1 MKVVV
6 AGAVGPRWTRRSAV
20 PPLLLVALAGCA
32 SGPNAPGTAIFHLPL
47 PVPPLVEGR
56 VDAEGRRVFDLEARD
71 GVREFTTGVETET
84 RGINGGHLG
93 PTLRARRG
101 ERVRV
106 RLTNHLDEVTT
117 LHWHGMELPP
127 SMDGGPH
134 QMVAPGETWSPEWTV
149 DQPAATLW
157 YHPHPHGATERQV
170 YSGMAG
176 FFLLDD
182 AASDELALPS
192 EYGIDD
198 LPLLIQD
205 VRLDSEGS
213 LVRHA
218 PWYNQVGPLGDI
230 ILVNGALTPHVDVH
244 RERTR
249 LRFLNASSSR
259 VFNLGFTDGR
269 SFAVIGT
276 DGGLLPAPHTAKRVQ
291 LSPGER
297 AEIVVELSQGD
308 TTVLRS
314 FEQTL
319 GTDFLNHRWAGG
331 NDRFDLLKLRAG
343 PDLEPS
349 PELPAR
355 LIHLPEPDLSA
366 VDTTR
371 SFRVSSRTINGLS
384 MDMNRIDARVRP
396 GSVEIWEV
404 EGIAVPHNLHLHGVQ
419 FRILDVD
426 GTPPDPLLDGRKDTV
441 YLMPDQVTRILIE
454 FPDTGDD
461 PTPFMFHCHFLRHED
476 DGAMGQFQVTRDGE
490 RARAA
495 DTLNPHP

>member
-1 MKVVV
+1 
-6 AGAVGPRWTRRSAV
+6 
-20 PPLLLVALAGCA
+20 
-32 SGPNAPGTAIFHLPL
+32 
-47 PVPPLVEGR
+47 
-56 VDAEGRRVFDLEARD
+56 
-71 GVREFTTGVETET
+71 
-84 RGINGGHLG
+84 
-93 PTLRARRG
+93 
-101 ERVRV
+101 
-106 RLTNHLDEVTT
+106 
-117 LHWHGMELPP
+117 
-127 SMDGGPH
+127 MD
-134 QMVAPGETWSPEWTV
+134 
-149 DQPAATLW
+149 
-157 YHPHPHGATERQV
+157 R
-170 YSGMAG
+170 
-176 FFLLDD
+176 
-182 AASDELALPS
+182 
-192 EYGIDD
+192 
-198 LPLLIQD
+198 
-205 VRLDSEGS
+205 
-213 LVRHA
+213 
-218 PWYNQVGPLGDI
+218 
-230 ILVNGALTPHVDVH
+230 ALTPHVDVR

-349 PELPAR
+349 PDLPAR
-355 LIHLPEPDLSA
+355 LVRLPEPDLSA

-371 SFRVSSRTINGLS
+371 SFRVSSRTINRLS

-404 EGIAVPHNLHLHGVQ
+404 EGVAVPHNLHLHGVQ

-426 GTPPDPLLDGRKDTV
+426 GTPPDPLHVPLPLPEARGR
-441 YLMPDQVTRILIE
+441 RS
-454 FPDTGDD
+454 
-461 PTPFMFHCHFLRHED
+461 
-476 DGAMGQFQVTRDGE
+476 DGAVPGDPGRGGRTSGRQPQPPPMSPTSR
-490 RARAA
+490 RIARAISIRRGPSSGDRIRMFRA
-495 DTLNPHP
+495 KG